1 MPVLLIVCQIGE
13 VHLLAAVHG
22 SFALVRGAKDFACVL
37 PRLFS
42 FDCYIDLVDSDGDV
56 AGLLSLDQGSIRAN
70 VLIDTGWITLIE

>member
-13 VHLLAAVHG
+13 VHLFAAVHG
-22 SFALVRGAKDFACVL
+22 NFALVRGAKDFASVL

-56 AGLLSLDQGSIRAN
+56 AGLLGLDQGSIRAN